1 MHQFQTLGLDG
12 TQFEQRV
19 LLLWGSDAPSGLVP
33 VVLEASTWRE
43 VAAGWICLGLSAHNP
58 ACHPSN
64 SLQTLILSRR
74 RAPFLPATPLIPT
87 TPLTCTQGSRCAE
100 RESDS

>member
-43 VAAGWICLGLSAHNP
+43 VAAGSA
-58 ACHPSN
+58 
-64 SLQTLILSRR
+64 
-74 RAPFLPATPLIPT
+74 
-87 TPLTCTQGSRCAE
+87 
-100 RESDS
+100 